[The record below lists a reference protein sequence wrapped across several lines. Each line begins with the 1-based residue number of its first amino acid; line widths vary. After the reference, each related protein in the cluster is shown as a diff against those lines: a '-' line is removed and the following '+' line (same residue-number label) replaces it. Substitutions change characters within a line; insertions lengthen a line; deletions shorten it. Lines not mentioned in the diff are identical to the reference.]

1 LLRFGSDF
9 PPTKTLDIYLLAGI
23 VILTPL
29 MSLKSDELDFSKVS
43 VIVKT
48 LRNYER
54 VTAQILKESF
64 PEIKVLAEPLNFS
77 GLVLVWSNLP
87 AEDLAKEIE
96 ARVPEAERVFPVKC
110 YAPAEIEL
118 IVNAAKNVVED
129 LRGAGSFA
137 VSTVRR
143 GRHSFSSMDV
153 NIRVGSALKDAS
165 GCPVNLDFPDKVVFV
180 EIIGP
185 HAYIG
190 VVDGSVFPKKMR
202 PGKFQVREYFK
213 KVSLVQ
219 MPYLGGLEA
228 SHEMGVRIGREAQTF
243 EVGELVIAPI
253 GSVRADELNSF
264 IKGVF
269 EGIESRYQVQS
280 KTYAHRPHKV
290 EVYVQNLYELVRER
304 AKEPIIVFEPEGEPI
319 SSIFLEL
326 AETVIKSGRVSFLV
340 GSREGIPHGIFR
352 FAKMVVDLCPGV
364 TIATDLAAASALTA
378 LAFAVHQKLS
388 SNIEGK
394 GVER

>member
-1 LLRFGSDF
+1 
-9 PPTKTLDIYLLAGI
+9 
-23 VILTPL
+23 
-29 MSLKSDELDFSKVS
+29 MSLKTDELDFSRVS

-48 LRNYER
+48 LRNYEK
-54 VTAQILKESF
+54 VTAQILREIF
-64 PEIKVLAEPLNFS
+64 PEAKVLAEPLNFS

-96 ARVPEAERVFPVKC
+96 AKVPEAERVLPIKC
-110 YAPAEIEL
+110 YSPARIES
-118 IVNAAKNVVED
+118 IMDAAKSAIEY
-129 LRGAGSFA
+129 LRDAKSFA
-137 VSTVRR
+137 VNTVRR
-143 GRHSFSSMDV
+143 GRHSFSSIDV
-153 NIRVGSALKDAS
+153 NIRVGSVLKDAL

-253 GSVRADELNSF
+253 GSVRADDLNAF
-264 IKGVF
+264 LKGVF
-269 EGIESRYQVQS
+269 EGIESRYQIQS
-280 KTYAHRPHKV
+280 KTYAHRPHRT

-319 SSIFLEL
+319 SSISLEL
-326 AETVIKSGRVSFLV
+326 AETVIKSSRVSFLV
-340 GSREGIPHGIFR
+340 GSREGIPHGVFR
-352 FAKMVVDLCPGV
+352 FASLVVDLCPGV

-378 LAFAVHQKLS
+378 LAFAVHQELS
-388 SNIEGK
+388 CNAKEK
-394 GVER
+394 EEVK